1 MKNIYMNEK
10 ELNVKVGDTVSVQG
24 NRGTVIEVVKG
35 FDTEWNGT
43 EYVKVD
49 GTDFTNVRVHFTGEL
64 ANWGQYQDEEYGM
77 FEVIETAEHEVDPN
91 AIKKDFQKVIKAIRD
106 AKNKE
111 CGTNSEFPKAMM
123 TRQQIA
129 KGTATVNC
137 GGEWC
142 KHSPEVARER
152 ADLVMKD
159 ERFTAFLTKWNA
171 TAHIELDNFGVTQIR
186 INY

>member
-10 ELNVKVGDTVSVQG
+10 ELNVKVGDTVSVWG

-43 EYVKVD
+43 EYVKAD
-49 GTDFTNVRVHFTGEL
+49 GSDFTNVRVHFTGEL
-64 ANWGQYQDEEYGM
+64 ANWGQYQDGEYGM
-77 FEVIETAEHEVDPN
+77 FEVIETAKAEIDPN

-137 GGEWC
+137 GGEWG
-142 KHSPEVARER
+142 SLEGTTYR
-152 ADLVMKD
+152 ANKVMND
-159 ERFTAFLTKWNA
+159 ERFTEFLTRWNA
-171 TAHIELDNFGVTQIR
+171 TAKIEMNSFGTAQIR